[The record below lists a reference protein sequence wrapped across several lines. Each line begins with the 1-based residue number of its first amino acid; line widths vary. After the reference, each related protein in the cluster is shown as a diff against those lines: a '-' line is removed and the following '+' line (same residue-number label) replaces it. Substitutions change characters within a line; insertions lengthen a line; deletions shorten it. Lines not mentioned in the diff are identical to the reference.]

1 MGAVN
6 DIDQLLTRMTG
17 DEKHARAAFSTLDV
31 IRVLYERILDVSPA
45 TVDDPRR
52 DRFLLS
58 KGHGPMAYYAVLC
71 DRGFFPASWLDTW
84 GSFDSPLGHHPDRN
98 LVPGVEISSGSLG
111 HGLPLAVGTALGLR
125 AQGIDSRVVVL
136 VGDAELDEGS
146 NHEALELAAA
156 LGLDALTLVVVDNR
170 SSSYAVPGRIAARL
184 ATEGWRVETVDGRDR
199 QALEHAFTAHGDGV
213 PNAVVATVLDKELA
227 A

>member
-1 MGAVN
+1 MDN
-6 DIDQLLTRMTG
+6 IERLLGLLTG
-17 DEKHARAAFSTLDV
+17 DEKHDVASYSTLAV
-31 IRVLYERILDVSPA
+31 IRVLYEQVLDVSPD

-71 DRGFFPASWLDTW
+71 DQGFIPESWLTSW
-84 GSFDSPLGHHPDRN
+84 ATFDSPLGHHPDRN

-111 HGLPLAVGTALGLR
+111 HGLPLGVGVALGLR
-125 AQGIDSRVVVL
+125 AQGIESRTVVL

-156 LGLDALTLVVVDNR
+156 LGLDGLTVVVVDNR
-170 SSSYAVPGRIAARL
+170 SSSYAVPGRIAERF
-184 ATEGWRVETVDGRDR
+184 ATEGWQVATVDGRDR
-199 QALEHAFTAHGDGV
+199 VALEQALSERGAGV
-213 PNAVVATVLDKELA
+213 PNVVVATVLDLEVA

>member
-31 IRVLYERILDVSPA
+31 IQVLYERILDVSPE

-98 LVPGVEISSGSLG
+98 LVPWRRDLER
-111 HGLPLAVGTALGLR
+111 LARPRAPSRRRDRPGTAR
-125 AQGIDSRVVVL
+125 AG
-136 VGDAELDEGS
+136 
-146 NHEALELAAA
+146 H
-156 LGLDALTLVVVDNR
+156 
-170 SSSYAVPGRIAARL
+170 RL
-184 ATEGWRVETVDGRDR
+184 ARRR
-199 QALEHAFTAHGDGV
+199 
-213 PNAVVATVLDKELA
+213 PRR
-227 A
+227 